1 MEIIAHRGGSWNYIE
16 HSWNAFEKSKD
27 NKCNGIEFDIH
38 FTKDN
43 IPVINHDIDLNK
55 IHKKEKIIKFED
67 YESIKSSVILFE
79 EILYFIDGNKTLF
92 IEIKDNPCNLQL
104 TIFINIMQNY
114 LHNHSSKNNKLFY
127 IMSYNYNVVKRL
139 SLFFDVKY
147 ITFITSC
154 IYDIEI
160 LDELLKN
167 NYFSNICL
175 SVDSLSN
182 QMINILTFK
191 NINIYIYTVNYTNV
205 FNYIKEHFDN
215 KNIKGIITDNP
226 LLFL

>member
-16 HSWNAFEKSKD
+16 HSWKAFEKSKD
-27 NKCNGIEFDIH
+27 NKCTGIEFDIH

-55 IHKKEKIIKFED
+55 IHKKEKIIKFEN
-67 YESIKSSVILFE
+67 YESIKNNVLLLE

-92 IEIKDNPCNLQL
+92 IEIKDNPNNIQL
-104 TIFINIMQNY
+104 TIFINIMHNY
-114 LHNHSSKNNKLFY
+114 LHNHSFKNKNLFY

-160 LDELLKN
+160 LEELIKN

-182 QMINILTFK
+182 QMINILTCK
-191 NINIYIYTVNYTNV
+191 NINIYIYTVNYLSLL
-205 FNYIKEHFDN
+205 NYIKEYFDN

-226 LLFL
+226 SLFL